1 MGDDLGKTLIV
12 CEKPSAAVKIASA
25 LAAKRP
31 RKGDFN
37 GVPYYEFER
46 GGGRMVVV
54 PALGDRAPR
63 HALPHSKLAPDLK
76 LRVLYAVLPER
87 LLEPSHSETQ

>member
-1 MGDDLGKTLIV
+1 MLKLIKVGARNGLGDDLGKTLIV

-25 LAAKRP
+25 LAARRP

-54 PALGDRAPR
+54 PALGNPQQ
-63 HALPHSKLAPDLK
+63 K
-76 LRVLYAVLPER
+76 
-87 LLEPSHSETQ
+87 

>member
-1 MGDDLGKTLIV
+1 MGKTLIV

-54 PALGDRAPR
+54 PALGDGAPR
-63 HALPHSKLAPDLK
+63 HALP
-76 LRVLYAVLPER
+76 R
-87 LLEPSHSETQ
+87 

>member
-1 MGDDLGKTLIV
+1 MGKTLIV

-46 GGGRMVVV
+46 GGGRVVVV
-54 PALGDRAPR
+54 PALGHLFTLKNLRPMRDYPVYDIDCVYPR
-63 HALPHSKLAPDLK
+63 DL
-76 LRVLYAVLPER
+76 
-87 LLEPSHSETQ
+87 SCFG

>member
-1 MGDDLGKTLIV
+1 MGKTLIV

-31 RKGDFN
+31 KKGDFN

-46 GGGRMVVV
+46 GGERMVVV
-54 PALGDRAPR
+54 PALGNP
-63 HALPHSKLAPDLK
+63 
-76 LRVLYAVLPER
+76 
-87 LLEPSHSETQ
+87 Q

>member
-25 LAAKRP
+25 LAEKRP
-31 RKGDFN
+31 NEGELN

-54 PALGDRAPR
+54 PALGHP
-63 HALPHSKLAPDLK
+63 
-76 LRVLYAVLPER
+76 
-87 LLEPSHSETQ
+87 

>member
-1 MGDDLGKTLIV
+1 MGKTFIV

-25 LAAKRP
+25 LAPERP
-31 RKGDFN
+31 KEGEFN

-54 PALGDRAPR
+54 PALGHRSQI
-63 HALPHSKLAPDLK
+63 LST
-76 LRVLYAVLPER
+76 RV
-87 LLEPSHSETQ
+87 